1 MNINDP
7 KFHPFYQFRNQEL
20 KWLSTDSENAFN
32 HNLRVNQF
40 QLEEYGWLNKT
51 ISYKFNSEGFRCEEF
66 APDECII
73 FLGSSIPM
81 GIGLPLDQTYP
92 SIVSK
97 QLGLKCY
104 NLALGGTSNDTAFRM
119 GLHWIGKLNTKI
131 VVFDSEFA
139 ERFEL
144 LSSYSYKHFIPSVVD
159 DLFYKTWLSAE
170 ENSYLN
176 KQKNVLATQAL
187 CTTLGIKFVN
197 IDTENNKGPK
207 HGSMARDL
215 LHPGTLNHKHTAYNL
230 LKIINK
236 YE

>member
-7 KFHPFYQFRNQEL
+7 KFHPFYQFRNQEVN
-20 KWLSTDSENAFN
+20 WLSTDSEQAFN
-32 HNLRVNQF
+32 HNLKSSRV
-40 QLEEYGWLNKT
+40 QLEEYGWLERKIT
-51 ISYKFNSEGFRCEEF
+51 YKFNSEGFRCEEF
-66 APDECII
+66 APVDCMV

-81 GIGLPLDQTYP
+81 GIGLPVNQIYP
-92 SIVSK
+92 TIVAN
-97 QLGLKCY
+97 QLGLKPY
-104 NLALGGTSNDTAFRM
+104 NLALGGTSNDTAFRI
-119 GLHWIGKLNTKI
+119 GLHWISKLNPKI

-144 LSSYSYKHFIPSVVD
+144 LTSYSYKHFIPSVVD
-159 DLFYKTWLSAE
+159 DSFYRTWLSAE

-197 IDTENNKGPK
+197 IDPANNKGPK

-230 LKIINK
+230 LKLIDK
-236 YE
+236 A